1 MVLKYKLLTIV
12 LLLAMILFG
21 CGITYSFFNSNVTME
36 NIDRGIAKFV
46 FNTKSLDELE
56 LSIIDLKP
64 GETKEYDFSITNN
77 DLDKISNVAVEYKII
92 IKTYHLVPL
101 IISLY
106 SLNAEEEQLVL
117 TCDEN
122 YSRNAE
128 NELVCNSPVQELGFE
143 TAQAKQ
149 YKLKVSFPS
158 EYNDQINADLVDFI
172 NIEINSWQK
181 TKD

>member
-21 CGITYSFFNSNVTME
+21 CGITYSFFNSNVTMK

-77 DLDKISNVAVEYKII
+77 DLDKKFRRIV
-92 IKTYHLVPL
+92 
-101 IISLY
+101 
-106 SLNAEEEQLVL
+106 
-117 TCDEN
+117 
-122 YSRNAE
+122 
-128 NELVCNSPVQELGFE
+128 
-143 TAQAKQ
+143 
-149 YKLKVSFPS
+149 
-158 EYNDQINADLVDFI
+158 
-172 NIEINSWQK
+172 
-181 TKD
+181 